1 MHDIAATAAVVV
13 SAVAIVLQAFLLY
26 AIYRQTRVIG
36 EQVSILTPKVELA
49 LESAQRAI
57 EQNRRQ
63 IAEVTAK
70 ASDVLDT
77 AKTQL
82 VRVNEIMEDATM
94 RARVQLDRVELVLDD
109 TISRVHQTVAA
120 LHNGILRPLKEVA
133 GVAAGVRA
141 AFAHLL
147 GGGRPSVAQATQ
159 DDEMFI

>member
-13 SAVAIVLQAFLLY
+13 SAVAIVLQAFVLF
-26 AIYRQTRVIG
+26 AIYRQTRAIS
-36 EQVSILTPKVELA
+36 EQVSILAPKVESA
-49 LESAQRAI
+49 LESAQSMI
-57 EQNRRQ
+57 EQSRRQ

-70 ASDVLDT
+70 ANDVLDT
-77 AKTQL
+77 TKTQL
-82 VRVNEIMEDATM
+82 VRVNEVLEDATV

-109 TISRVHQTVAA
+109 TISRVHQTVTA

-147 GGGRPSVAQATQ
+147 RGGRPSVAQATQ

>member
-1 MHDIAATAAVVV
+1 MLSIAATAAVVV
-13 SAVAIVLQAFLLY
+13 SAVAIVLQALVLY
-26 AIYRQTRVIG
+26 AIYRQTRAIG
-36 EQVSILTPKVELA
+36 EQVNMLAPKLESA

-57 EQNRRQ
+57 EQNRRE

-70 ASDVLDT
+70 ANDVLDT

-82 VRVNEIMEDATM
+82 VRVNEFVEDATT
-94 RARVQLDRVELVLDD
+94 RARVQFDRVELVLDD

-120 LHNGILRPLKEVA
+120 MHNGILRPLKEVA

-141 AFAHLL
+141 GFAHLL
-147 GGGRPSVAQATQ
+147 KSGRPSVAQATQ

>member
-1 MHDIAATAAVVV
+1 MQDIAAAAVVV
-13 SAVAIVLQAFLLY
+13 SAVAIVLQAFLLF
-26 AIYRQTRVIG
+26 AIYRQTRAIG
-36 EQVSILTPKVELA
+36 ERVSILAPKVESA
-49 LESAQRAI
+49 LESAQSAI
-57 EQNRRQ
+57 EQSRRQ

-70 ASDVLDT
+70 ANDVLDT
-77 AKTQL
+77 TKTQL
-82 VRVNEIMEDATM
+82 VRVNEVLEDATV

-109 TISRVHQTVAA
+109 TISRVHQTVTA

-147 GGGRPSVAQATQ
+147 RGGRPSVAQATQ

>member
-1 MHDIAATAAVVV
+1 MHEIAATAAVVV
-13 SAVAIVLQAFLLY
+13 SAVAIVLQAFLLF

-36 EQVSILTPKVELA
+36 EQVNMLMPKLESA
-49 LESAQRAI
+49 LESAQRAF
-57 EQNRRQ
+57 EQNRKE

-70 ASDVLDT
+70 ANDVLDT

-82 VRVNEIMEDATM
+82 VRVDEFLEDATT

-120 LHNGILRPLKEVA
+120 MHNGILRPVKEVA
-133 GVAAGVRA
+133 GIAAGVRA

-147 GGGRPSVAQATQ
+147 RSGRPSVAQATQ

>member
-13 SAVAIVLQAFLLY
+13 SAVAIVLQALVLY
-26 AIYRQTRVIG
+26 AIYRQTRAIG
-36 EQVSILTPKVELA
+36 EQVSLLAPKLESA

-57 EQNRRQ
+57 EQNRRE

-70 ASDVLDT
+70 ANDVLDT

-82 VRVNEIMEDATM
+82 VRVNDFLEDATT

-120 LHNGILRPLKEVA
+120 MHNGILRPL
-133 GVAAGVRA
+133 R
-141 AFAHLL
+141 
-147 GGGRPSVAQATQ
+147 
-159 DDEMFI
+159 

>member
-1 MHDIAATAAVVV
+1 MQSIAATAAVVV
-13 SAVAIVLQAFLLY
+13 SAVAIVLQALVLY
-26 AIYRQTRVIG
+26 AIYRQTRAIG
-36 EQVSILTPKVELA
+36 EQVSLLAPKLESA
-49 LESAQRAI
+49 LEAAQRAI
-57 EQNRRQ
+57 EQNRRE

-70 ASDVLDT
+70 VNDVLDT

-82 VRVNEIMEDATM
+82 VRVNEIVEDATT

-120 LHNGILRPLKEVA
+120 MHNGILRPLKEVA

-141 AFAHLL
+141 GFAHLL
-147 GGGRPSVAQATQ
+147 RSGRPSVAQATQ